1 MTPRHL
7 SFPEPKSSSLQRS
20 QMNQKYKTPGEAVEF
35 LLSNAHWRG
44 ECLISHLKPNARGYV
59 PIGIG
64 GRGGIKWRAH
74 RLVYAVKIR
83 AVPAE
88 LMVLHTCD
96 NRACINPAHL
106 FVGTAKDNTQDMMQK
121 GRHKYITHR
130 KIDAKKLQLMK
141 DLEAEGLNKFAIAAQ
156 LGVTYETVRVYL
168 NGDKH
173 V

>member
-1 MTPRHL
+1 
-7 SFPEPKSSSLQRS
+7 
-20 QMNQKYKTPGEAVEF
+20 MNQKYKTPGEAVEF
-35 LLSNAHWRG
+35 LLSNARWQG
-44 ECLISHLKPNARGYV
+44 ECLISHLKPNAKGYV

-88 LMVLHTCD
+88 LMVLHSCD

-106 FVGTAKDNTQDMMQK
+106 FVGTARDNTQDMMKK
-121 GRHKYITHR
+121 GRHKYISHR
-130 KIDAKKLQLMK
+130 KIGPDEYQLIK
-141 DLEAEGLNKFAIAAQ
+141 DLTADGYSKQQIANK
-156 LGVTYETVRVYL
+156 LGVTFETIRVYL